1 MITTLYK
8 EPASFAD
15 EFSNINLL
23 WASLFI
29 EELVRNGISDFC
41 IAPGSRSTPL
51 TLAAAGHKEVNT
63 HVHFDERGLGFFAL
77 GLSLFSRKPVVIITT
92 SGTAVA
98 NLYPAVIE
106 AKQSAIPLIVLSAD
120 RPAEL
125 IDCGA
130 NQAIDQ
136 CRIFSHYPVFF
147 AQIPSATTQ
156 IKPNYLLTTI
166 NQGLQQQL
174 QTPAPIHFNIAF
186 SEPLYPQTATLNYQA
201 YLQPLKAW
209 LTDKQPFSRYF
220 QKSESFPAVA
230 DTILSDKKVVVIA
243 GRISDLNQAQAIA
256 EFAAFNNYPL
266 LADLQSA
273 LAGNT
278 ANLHY
283 YDLLLVND
291 KFTETLQQAD
301 IIVQFGGK
309 LISKRL
315 DQFIEGFAGEYLLVD
330 PGHARIDPAHRLRK
344 RFICSPMQWIKAVRD
359 KIPAIDKQWL
369 QALQKQN
376 AYIREQIISPF
387 LSNNLLSEI
396 AVTSALDKLLP
407 ANSPVFI
414 GNSMPVRLS
423 DMFFRQNAALP
434 FCNRGASGIDGLL
447 ATASGIA
454 KRCAGITTL
463 IIGDTSFLYDLN
475 SLALL
480 KQLIGPFVIIVL
492 NNDGGAIFNLLPVP
506 SEQKQDYYQ
515 LPHGLTFADSCRQFS
530 IDYYQPADLTQFAAD
545 YQKSLQNRLS
555 LIEICVKNDQTYNHL
570 EQIKEQV
577 KHATF

>member
-8 EPASFAD
+8 EPAAFAH

-51 TLAAAGHKEVNT
+51 TLAADLHKEVNT

-77 GLSLFSRKPVVIITT
+77 GLSLFSRKPVIIITT

-106 AKQSAIPLIVLSAD
+106 AKLSAIPLIVLSAD
-120 RPAEL
+120 RPVEL

-166 NQGLQQQL
+166 NQGLQQQQ

-186 SEPLYPQTATLNYQA
+186 SEPLYPQTATLNYQR
-201 YLQPLKAW
+201 YLQPLKQW
-209 LTDKQPFSRYF
+209 LIDKQPFSRYF
-220 QKSESFPAVA
+220 HNKDSFQTASK
-230 DTILSDKKVVVIA
+230 TLLRDKKVLIIA
-243 GRISDLNQAQAIA
+243 GRIGEAQAIA
-256 EFAAFNNYPL
+256 EFAALNNYPL
-266 LADLQSA
+266 LADVQST
-273 LAGNT
+273 LAGN
-278 ANLHY
+278 ANNLHY

-291 KFTETLQQAD
+291 KFTESLQQAD
-301 IIVQFGGK
+301 IIVQFGEQ

-315 DQFIEGFAGEYLLVD
+315 NQFIEGFAGEYLLVD
-330 PGHARIDPAHRLRK
+330 PGNTRIDPTHSLRK
-344 RFICSPMQWIKAVRD
+344 RFVCSPAQWINSVQN
-359 KIPAIDKQWL
+359 KIPAIDKHWS

-376 AYIREQIISPF
+376 RYITKQIISPF
-387 LSNNLLSEI
+387 LDNNHISEI
-396 AVTSALDKLLP
+396 SVISALDKLLP
-407 ANSPVFI
+407 ADNPVFI
-414 GNSMPVRLS
+414 GNSMPIRLS
-423 DMFFRQNAALP
+423 DMFFRQNTALP
-434 FCNRGASGIDGLL
+434 FSNRGASGIDGLL

-454 KRCAGITTL
+454 KSCAAATTL
-463 IIGDTSFLYDLN
+463 LIGDTSFLYDLN

-480 KQLIGPFVIIVL
+480 KQLHGPFVIIVF

-506 SEQKQDYYQ
+506 AQQKQDYYQ

-530 IDYYQPADLTQFAAD
+530 IDYYQPEGLDQFVSD
-545 YQKSLQNRLS
+545 YRKSLQNRIS

-570 EQIKEQV
+570 EHIKEQV

>member
-1 MITTLYK
+1 MITTLHK
-8 EPASFAD
+8 NPALFTQ

-51 TLAAAGHKEVNT
+51 TLAADGHKEVNT

-106 AKQSAIPLIVLSAD
+106 AKLSAIPLIILSAD
-120 RPAEL
+120 RPVEL

-136 CRIFSHYPVFF
+136 YRLFSNYPVFF
-147 AQIPSATTQ
+147 AQISSATTQ

-166 NQGLQQQL
+166 NQGLQQQQ

-201 YLQPLKAW
+201 YLQPLKQW

-220 QKSESFPAVA
+220 QNTDSFQAA
-230 DTILSDKKVVVIA
+230 GNTQLRDKKVLVIA
-243 GRISDLNQAQAIA
+243 GRVSDIKQAQAIA
-256 EFAAFNNYPL
+256 EFAALNNYPL
-266 LADLQSA
+266 LGDLQSA
-273 LAGNT
+273 LTGN
-278 ANLHY
+278 AKNLHY
-283 YDLLLVND
+283 YDLLLVNEQ
-291 KFTETLQQAD
+291 FTENLQQAD
-301 IIVQFGGK
+301 IIVQFGGN

-315 DQFIEGFAGEYLLVD
+315 SQFIEEFAGEYLLVD
-330 PGHARIDPAHRLRK
+330 PGNTRIDPTHRLRK
-344 RFICSPMQWIKAVRD
+344 RFVCSARQWIESLQN
-359 KIPAIDKQWL
+359 KIPAIDKQWS

-376 AYIREQIISPF
+376 AYITEQIITPF
-387 LSNNLLSEI
+387 LDNSLLSEI
-396 AVTSALDKLLP
+396 SVIAALDKLLP
-407 ANSPVFI
+407 ANNPVFT

-434 FCNRGASGIDGLL
+434 FSNRGASGIDGLL

-454 KRCAGITTL
+454 KSCTGITTL

-480 KQLIGPFVIIVL
+480 KQLHGPFVIIVF

-506 SEQKQDYYQ
+506 ARQKQDYYQ

-530 IDYYQPADLTQFAAD
+530 IDYYQPADLPQFVGD
-545 YQKSLQNRLS
+545 YRQSLQNRVS

-570 EQIKEQV
+570 EHIKEQV

>member
-8 EPASFAD
+8 EPASFAH

-23 WASLFI
+23 WASLCI

-51 TLAAAGHKEVNT
+51 TLAADQHKEAHT

-106 AKQSAIPLIVLSAD
+106 AKLSAIPLIVLSAD
-120 RPAEL
+120 RPVEL

-136 CRIFSHYPVFF
+136 YRIFSHYPVFF

-186 SEPLYPQTATLNYQA
+186 SEPLYPQTTAVNYQG
-201 YLQPLKAW
+201 YLQSLKQW
-209 LTDKQPFSRYF
+209 LTDKQPFSRYVHNKDAF
-220 QKSESFPAVA
+220 QAASN
-230 DTILSDKKVVVIA
+230 TQLRGKKVLVIA
-243 GRISDLNQAQAIA
+243 GRVTGLQQTQAIA
-256 EFAAFNNYPL
+256 EFAALNNYPL

-273 LAGNT
+273 LTGN
-278 ANLHY
+278 ANNLHY
-283 YDLLLVND
+283 YDLLLVN
-291 KFTETLQQAD
+291 KQFTENLQQAD
-301 IIVQFGGK
+301 IIVQFGDQ

-315 DQFIEGFAGEYLLVD
+315 NQFIEEFAGEYLLVD
-330 PGHARIDPAHRLRK
+330 PRNTRIDPAHSLRK
-344 RFICSPMQWIKAVRD
+344 RFVCSATQWIKSVQNKMPTIA
-359 KIPAIDKQWL
+359 KHWS

-376 AYIREQIISPF
+376 NYITKHIINPF
-387 LSNNLLSEI
+387 LNNNLIGEI
-396 AVTSALDKLLP
+396 SVTAALDKLLP
-407 ANSPVFI
+407 ADTPVFI
-414 GNSMPVRLS
+414 GNSMPIRLS

-434 FCNRGASGIDGLL
+434 FSNRQAALMVCWQQQAVL
-447 ATASGIA
+447 Q
-454 KRCAGITTL
+454 
-463 IIGDTSFLYDLN
+463 
-475 SLALL
+475 SLA
-480 KQLIGPFVIIVL
+480 QV
-492 NNDGGAIFNLLPVP
+492 
-506 SEQKQDYYQ
+506 
-515 LPHGLTFADSCRQFS
+515 
-530 IDYYQPADLTQFAAD
+530 
-545 YQKSLQNRLS
+545 SLH
-555 LIEICVKNDQTYNHL
+555 Y
-570 EQIKEQV
+570 
-577 KHATF
+577 